1 VTKHRRHV
9 PPIPDQADHPVRY
22 RWLQLRWRLAVAAV
36 VYPVQ
41 IAVTLALVV
50 CAVPVYLV
58 LESQARLKDQ
68 ADAQAAQADVQAAQ
82 QKQIADLVTGIQ
94 TSRVKATG
102 DICRVLDRNTRIT
115 NAQLALFQ
123 TLIVSGAKQSRIF
136 DNLYKQFGAPDYPAR
151 VRQAQRYATKIGRL
165 KLPLPNCTA
174 ALTRI
179 GPLHPP
185 PVAHGNP

>member
-1 VTKHRRHV
+1 MSPHRHV
-9 PPIPDQADHPVRY
+9 PPIPDPAMHPLKY
-22 RWLQLRWRLAVAAV
+22 RWVQLRWRLAVAAA

-41 IAVTLALVV
+41 IAVTLAMVV
-50 CAVPVYLV
+50 SAVPVYLV
-58 LESQARLKDQ
+58 LESQARLKEQ
-68 ADAQAAQADVQAAQ
+68 ADAQAAQAAVQARQ
-82 QKQIADLVTGIQ
+82 QKQIAGLVTGIQ

-115 NAQLALFQ
+115 NTQLALFQ
-123 TLIVSGAKQSRIF
+123 ALIVNGAKQSRIF
-136 DNLYKQFGAPDYPAR
+136 DNLYRQFGAPDYPTR
-151 VRQAQRYATKIGRL
+151 IRQAQRYARKIGRL

-174 ALTRI
+174 ALTQI